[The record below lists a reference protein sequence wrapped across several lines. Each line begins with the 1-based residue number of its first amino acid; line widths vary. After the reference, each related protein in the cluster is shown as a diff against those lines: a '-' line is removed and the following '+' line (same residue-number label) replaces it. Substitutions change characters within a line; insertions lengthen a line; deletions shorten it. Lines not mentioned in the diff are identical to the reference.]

1 MKYLENIYLLS
12 KIMLGGE
19 AKMENNILL
28 SPKKILNKQ
37 FEVDIKGY
45 NMEQVDHFLDIVK
58 SDYESF
64 AVMIN
69 ELYSEI
75 EQIQTENDLLKKR
88 INDLEN
94 EKLIHQDNM
103 RSMEEKLSSNI
114 DILKRISNLEREV
127 FKGK

>member
-1 MKYLENIYLLS
+1 
-12 KIMLGGE
+12 
-19 AKMENNILL
+19 MENNILL

-37 FEVDIKGY
+37 FEVDLKGY
-45 NMEQVDHFLDIVK
+45 NMEEVDHFLDLVK
-58 SDYESF
+58 SDYENF

-69 ELYSEI
+69 DIYKDMEV
-75 EQIQTENDLLKKR
+75 IQNENNELKKQ
-88 INDLEN
+88 IAELEN

-114 DILKRISNLEREV
+114 DILKRISNLEKEV